1 MFVRVVC
8 FYSHTIYLVDVQ
20 MAVSFLSSMRLF
32 IEIQDDI
39 DIVIIICSHRN
50 ALRNTEDI

>member
-20 MAVSFLSSMRLF
+20 MAVSFLSPMRLF